1 MDMVLAPSQ
10 HIDAMALNL
19 VIRDLDYIIQYIS
32 QRIIIEERYLA
43 DLLKLTGDVQAI
55 PNKENAI
62 GLQKCFLS
70 YVDITDQYKPFREQY
85 LKKMKEQLEELKKF
99 RNEQQRMY
107 DKNKYWMHQTNQ
119 EYLMN
124 RLKKLPKVQQIYTQ
138 KWEEIEKSTG
148 LSISTPMIATPNTPS
163 TTFSILKKELT
174 NEEASSN
181 EANHNNTG
189 ENQISPSSPPTQQGR
204 IERFMKKH
212 LNKQEDP
219 TRQNIRIAKLKVE
232 VAEADTNYRNVVRE
246 VTNLAIKMDATNQH
260 ILRQVQNSLKEKSS
274 RVKDILKTALEADIE
289 QLQQTQ
295 KPLKSML
302 DLVATTDT
310 QSESEHYAS
319 LSLLQKYPKPTPVY
333 YKNYHVGECK
343 DLIFGTTLT
352 EYAQQRGRSPPILI
366 TKCIEAIE
374 NLGGLEKEGIYRVP
388 GKQSSMEKI
397 KHAFERDEEAVVI
410 GQNDVPEDI
419 FSIASIIKVFLRE
432 LKTPLFPFKLDE
444 RLIYSQIPD
453 QELRL
458 MNLLTRLIKLP
469 AANYDTLKALI
480 AHLARIQ
487 SRVEKNKMTI
497 SNLTLIF
504 TPAIFQDLN
513 HAQSSPGEWAKD
525 CVLEDLILNYN
536 DIFANKDLHNNSAI
550 TGDIE
555 YGFSE
560 SNSNVDSNRYAIAIT
575 SPESPTEVDYAL
587 ISNANENSY
596 ILSLDDEEDSFEEQ
610 HEKVMLVKEETKLP
624 ERKSSIAPEPSMS
637 KPKERRYK
645 TQFQEK
651 GLRLDT
657 SISNKQTITPSA
669 KSATVPSYDWLKRD
683 PENSPVPSTTKLK
696 RSSTTGKKL
705 SSKRKNYTLDPDAAA
720 AFVQLKASSSTTT

>member
-1 MDMVLAPSQ
+1 MNATNKKGFRTKVPPITTNDETSGQAKILMDMVLAPSQ

-19 VIRDLDYIIQYIS
+19 VIRDLDYIIQYIG

-62 GLQKCFLS
+62 GLQKCFLN

-99 RNEQQRMY
+99 RAIKNEQQRMY

-138 KWEEIEKSTG
+138 KWEEIERSTG

-163 TTFSILKKELT
+163 STFPMLKKELT
-174 NEEASSN
+174 NEEALSN

-232 VAEADTNYRNVVRE
+232 VAEADANYRNVVRE
-246 VTNLAIKMDATNQH
+246 ITNLAIKMDATNQH

-302 DLVATTDT
+302 DLVAATDT

-333 YKNYHVGECK
+333 YRNYHV

-419 FSIASIIKVFLRE
+419 FK
-432 LKTPLFPFKLDE
+432 
-444 RLIYSQIPD
+444 IPD

-587 ISNANENSY
+587 ISNGNENSY

-610 HEKVMLVKEETKLP
+610 HEKAMLVKEEAKLP

-645 TQFQEK
+645 AQFQEK

-657 SISNKQTITPSA
+657 SISNKQTIAPST